1 MKLNLKRFS
10 LSLSLPRKRENFF
23 LPEGAAD
30 GGWLK
35 IRFFVRRRP
44 RAVLDRAPREKRKIP
59 ATVKFLF
66 KIGTAR
72 RAFKGNARDSRRL
85 ILRPGERWIRAFF
98 DKFEK

>member
-30 GGWLK
+30 EGWLK

-72 RAFKGNARDSRRL
+72 SRETRA
-85 ILRPGERWIRAFF
+85 IRGV
-98 DKFEK
+98 